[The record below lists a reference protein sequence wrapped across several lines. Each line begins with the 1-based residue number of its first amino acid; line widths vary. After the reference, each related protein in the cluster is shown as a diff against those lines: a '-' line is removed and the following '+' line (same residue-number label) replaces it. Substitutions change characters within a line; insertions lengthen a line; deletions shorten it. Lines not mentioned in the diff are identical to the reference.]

1 MKMIKYLFR
10 QALAQLKQQ
19 PLLTIVS
26 VFGTALTI
34 CLIMVMVMQQ
44 QIKVVPFAPE
54 SNRDRLLHISWLSM
68 SKKSWGADDRSDGA
82 LSYQTAKNCF
92 KDLSSAEA
100 VSIHSIVHEP
110 MQIRLPLSPAKAVDI
125 KHTDALFFKI
135 FDFSFIDG
143 KPFAKAEADAGLPVA
158 VITETVARFLFDTAA
173 ATGKE
178 MLINDVPFR
187 VVGVVKD
194 VSSLASTAY
203 AQVWIPL
210 LSTQITTSLKS
221 NWADGH
227 MGLLRVVI
235 LAKQKS
241 DFEAIRTECDRK
253 VKDYNASIGD
263 WVINLREQPDNQ
275 IAMSQRKWASHLPDM
290 KTYYRNQLIMIL
302 ILLLV
307 PAINLSSMTQSRLR
321 QRVAEVGVRRSFGA
335 TKGEIMGQIVAENLV
350 LTLIA
355 SFVGLAMCLTF
366 ATVWGSSL
374 FAESSM
380 IAISAT
386 PQVEWQMLFKV
397 STFIYALLFSLV
409 LNLLSSGLP
418 AWKASKIPIVNALTG
433 KTHSNN

>member
-1 MKMIKYLFR
+1 MIKYLFR

-19 PLLTIVS
+19 PLLTVVS

-44 QIKVVPFAPE
+44 QVKVVPFAPE

-100 VSIHSIVHEP
+100 VSIHSIVYQP
-110 MQIRLPLSPAKAVDI
+110 MQIRLPQSSAKAVDI
-125 KHTDALFFKI
+125 KHTDASFFKI

-210 LSTQITTSLKS
+210 LSTQITTESS
-221 NWADGH
+221 WAGEH

-253 VKDYNASIGD
+253 VKDYNTSIGD
-263 WVINLREQPDNQ
+263 WVILLRDQPDTQ
-275 IAMSQRKWASHLPDM
+275 LAMSQRKKASHLPDM
-290 KTYYRNQLIMIL
+290 KGYYRNQLIMIL